1 MLRYEHLIG
10 LNRFANFSN
19 LVVSTFLGATV
30 KHQSIETFAI
40 TSDSGPATAASRRLD
55 PPKTVPNLT
64 YFAAKRTFDI
74 VMCLLLAPVMIVT
87 SLVLLLA
94 NPSKNAGPL
103 FYVQTRMGRDCKPFR
118 AIKFR
123 SMTCADIIERGAD
136 DPLET
141 HRITRLG
148 DFLRRSRL
156 DEIPQ
161 IINVIRGDMSLVGPR
176 PDYIVHA
183 DEYVETVAGYKER
196 HSVRPGISGY
206 AQTEVGY
213 AEGIEAT
220 RNKVAADLYYIGN
233 RSLRLEAWIVWRT
246 IQTVVCRGGA

>member
-1 MLRYEHLIG
+1 MKHQPIE
-10 LNRFANFSN
+10 NFS
-19 LVVSTFLGATV
+19 VTST
-30 KHQSIETFAI
+30 
-40 TSDSGPATAASRRLD
+40 TSNATAAYKFGSLIANK
-55 PPKTVPNLT
+55 PGALFFGV
-64 YFAAKRTFDI
+64 KRTFDI
-74 VMCLLLAPVMIVT
+74 LMCLVLAPVMIVA
-87 SLVLLLA
+87 SLVLLML
-94 NPSKNAGPL
+94 NPAKNRGPL
-103 FYVQTRMGRDCKPFR
+103 FYVQTRMGKDCKPFR

-123 SMTCADIIERGAD
+123 SMTCAPEIERGAN

-141 HRITRLG
+141 HRITKLG

-161 IINVIRGDMSLVGPR
+161 IINVLKGDMSLVGPR

-183 DEYVETVAGYKER
+183 QEYVETIAGYKER
-196 HSVRPGISGY
+196 HAVRPGISGY

-213 AEGIEAT
+213 VESMDGT
-220 RNKVAADLYYIGN
+220 RDKVAADLFYIKN